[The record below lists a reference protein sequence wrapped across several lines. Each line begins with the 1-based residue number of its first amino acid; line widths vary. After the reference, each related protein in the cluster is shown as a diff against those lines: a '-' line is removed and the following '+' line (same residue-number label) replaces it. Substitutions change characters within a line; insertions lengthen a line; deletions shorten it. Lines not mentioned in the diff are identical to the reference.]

1 MQLSHYFIVYT
12 QILMNEINYYQKK
25 KLLDLKAYIYI
36 YILWKALNKYV
47 FIIRMAYY

>member
-25 KLLDLKAYIYI
+25 KITRPKSQYIYI
-36 YILWKALNKYV
+36 YIMKSP
-47 FIIRMAYY
+47 